1 MRPLI
6 KRAML
11 HRAVKDQNGS
21 RAPIFSPYGSG
32 QAFITHTNKYRKEK
46 RDLGITVR
54 KRDEG
59 IVCVYGGI
67 LWV

>member
-6 KRAML
+6 KRAVL

-59 IVCVYGGI
+59 SVGGKMCR
-67 LWV
+67 